1 MKFVKYCNLNFL
13 IKFSLTLIVIS
24 FLIWFLDN
32 VDYQFLRGTLD
43 VQTQQAQPELSSSQQ
58 QELVEQILNKQFN
71 IE

>member
-32 VDYQFLRGTLD
+32 LDYHFLRGTLD